1 MTCRYGGNDK
11 DEKGERSG
19 MRGDNGRQNE
29 SRSDNESREY
39 LRAPHATNASTEL
52 ISVSPPLSAVGRSV
66 SISKAL
72 ALYAFLPV
80 HLCVCASFS
89 ISGSSN
95 NSLDLSR

>member
-66 SISKAL
+66 SIE
-72 ALYAFLPV
+72 
-80 HLCVCASFS
+80 
-89 ISGSSN
+89 GSSFVR
-95 NSLDLSR
+95 LSACPPLRLRLVPHFRQLK

>member
-1 MTCRYGGNDK
+1 VTCRYGGNDK

-66 SISKAL
+66 SI
-72 ALYAFLPV
+72 FE
-80 HLCVCASFS
+80 
-89 ISGSSN
+89 GSSFVR
-95 NSLDLSR
+95 LSACPPLRLRLVPHFRQLK